1 MPSRQQRRRRN
12 ELPRPAIADV
22 LHELGADPADIPT
35 GFGWVRLRC
44 PFCEDRSGS
53 ASVNHDAGAFTCHQ
67 CGVKGDALKL
77 LQTQLGLSFT
87 EALKRASE
95 LSPSSGNGPSRR
107 SRNRRPSDLL
117 KKGIQ

>member
-1 MPSRQQRRRRN
+1 MSRRGSRQFA
-12 ELPRPAIADV
+12 ELPQPAIADV
-22 LHELGADPADIPT
+22 LAALGADPADIPT

-53 ASVNHDAGAFTCHQ
+53 ASVNHDADAFTCHQ

-77 LQTQLGLSFT
+77 LQTQLGLSFA

-95 LSPSSGNGPSRR
+95 LSPSSGNSPSRR